1 MTGAIDWLSHSIA
14 SCDHA
19 RIDRNFFS
27 AYFSVVID
35 DYFNRFL
42 LCFLSSFLFFSFFLF
57 FFSPPFSPPPLPRS
71 IKMDIRMLALVLLVN
86 VVGSL
91 ADLRSPLFR
100 PRRNGLREDIP
111 ITDHAGISRTSKRE
125 STASSTETTASPVST
140 LHLYTLIPPDPT
152 ASPDPKTGHG
162 PTSTAPRA
170 RASNTPKNM
179 ARRSTNEPDSTT
191 EFPPGKSKSQSA
203 NIAPE
208 DPSNDSRPKRPA
220 PKPAGRS
227 VAAKP
232 TSPDPEDSEE
242 PDPEPRRPDS
252 RRAKAKDSEES
263 DPEPEARTR
272 GGKPRAKARPTD
284 SEETDPEAEAR
295 TGGGKPRPKAKAT
308 DSEEEPS
315 TRRVSNLE
323 RPKQKARPADSDEED
338 AEEPEERKRQP
349 SGESR
354 KAKRPKGK
362 ASSDQESEEADST
375 SKRPSGGRSGGRP
388 AIGSRF
394 DADDEEE
401 SRQKQKS
408 KPGRI
413 PTNAQ
418 SPNFQFPP
426 FFMPSFVPGFSSPY
440 TNPYSNAWAGSNAG
454 SRGYGTGGAASFASA
469 SATAGASDIPSNYNA
484 YPQGGYPG
492 GYGDTSNM
500 VNAPTPDVYD
510 PSSFAFPDY
519 NFADFQK
526 QMEENFRQLQA
537 QFQKQQQSLFDATN
551 RIAGDPS
558 SVPGLH
564 SAVSSI
570 NLGPDGGYQAGAIN
584 PVRPGVESRFGEEVP
599 PPSGNS
605 YGVFSSSSSHT
616 MVGPDGKTI
625 SHKSST
631 TGVNDNGKI
640 TFRTI
645 ED

>member
-1 MTGAIDWLSHSIA
+1 
-14 SCDHA
+14 
-19 RIDRNFFS
+19 
-27 AYFSVVID
+27 
-35 DYFNRFL
+35 
-42 LCFLSSFLFFSFFLF
+42 
-57 FFSPPFSPPPLPRS
+57 
-71 IKMDIRMLALVLLVN
+71 MLTVTVKR
-86 VVGSL
+86 
-91 ADLRSPLFR
+91 D
-100 PRRNGLREDIP
+100 GLREDIP

-191 EFPPGKSKSQSA
+191 EFPPAKSKSQSA

-242 PDPEPRRPDS
+242 PDPEPRRADS

-315 TRRVSNLE
+315 TRR
-323 RPKQKARPADSDEED
+323 KARPADSDEED

-362 ASSDQESEEADST
+362 ASSDQD
-375 SKRPSGGRSGGRP
+375 
-388 AIGSRF
+388 
-394 DADDEEE
+394 
-401 SRQKQKS
+401 
-408 KPGRI
+408 
-413 PTNAQ
+413 
-418 SPNFQFPP
+418 
-426 FFMPSFVPGFSSPY
+426 
-440 TNPYSNAWAGSNAG
+440 NAWAGSNAG

-500 VNAPTPDVYD
+500 VNAPTPGVYNSGGYGSYGGDVYD

-631 TGVNDNGKI
+631 TVLTGLPERGATLCRNCRNEILKTSFDTG
-640 TFRTI
+640 FTI
-645 ED
+645 DTLSS